1 MAGVLRVVANLEEA
15 ISKGSVLPHRNP
27 IEG

>member
-1 MAGVLRVVANLEEA
+1 LRVVANLEEA